1 MTPEKVVGWI
11 EIKWVGWP
19 TEVIASWK
27 EFITREV
34 SVEKF
39 QRSVWPMGWCIFLLD
54 NNGHIHFPFL
64 SQYRNELGPYEYNVT
79 VSFYCHPI
87 LIENDPIMPF
97 RYMAHHTVLFYW
109 VSWQWVCS
117 WGWHWPQKHT
127 FSLYSGDS
135 ELHCWR
141 KSNSLYQGR
150 FQSSDWYPYKMLVV
164 LLYCH
169 QFVSARF
176 EFCKGRA
183 QIHIGGSS
191 KLMIS
196 KS

>member
-39 QRSVWPMGWCIFLLD
+39 QRSVWPMGWCIFLVD

-87 LIENDPIMPF
+87 LIVSLKGEWPNYAISLYGTSHSPF
-97 RYMAHHTVLFYW
+97 LLGKLTMGVFVGLTLTPETHVFFILR
-109 VSWQWVCS
+109 WQWASLLKKIKFIISGSFSIIRLISLQNASRSALLPSVC
-117 WGWHWPQKHT
+117 
-127 FSLYSGDS
+127 L
-135 ELHCWR
+135 
-141 KSNSLYQGR
+141 
-150 FQSSDWYPYKMLVV
+150 
-164 LLYCH
+164 
-169 QFVSARF
+169 
-176 EFCKGRA
+176 CK
-183 QIHIGGSS
+183 IWI
-191 KLMIS
+191 L
-196 KS
+196 